1 MLLYRGGDKRVAFM
15 TMATFLGVNG
25 YELETTDED
34 VVATIV
40 ALAAGS
46 RTKTEL
52 AAWVRTHLRRQTR
65 RP

>member
-1 MLLYRGGDKRVAFM
+1 
-15 TMATFLGVNG
+15 MATFLGVNG

-46 RTKTEL
+46 RAETEL